1 MLSTAHHILESE
13 LDITLVYKSTHKNHP
28 SNIWAR
34 SSIDQYEWLW
44 LHTKRM
50 CELYTSH
57 TGRIHASERV
67 LDLLVGYPTGID
79 DNGFQDAPRAV
90 YDHLKNIEDS
100 CTAYQIYLQEKYT
113 EWLDRD
119 KPLAVLYIT
128 PKPSFINL

>member
-1 MLSTAHHILESE
+1 MNIFYTSRCPIQAADNLCYRHIVKMILEGCQMLSTAHHVLESE
-13 LDITLVYKSTHKNHP
+13 LDITLIYKSTHKNHP

-57 TGRIHASERV
+57 TDRMHASERV

-79 DNGFQDAPRAV
+79 DNG
-90 YDHLKNIEDS
+90 LS
-100 CTAYQIYLQEKYT
+100 GC
-113 EWLDRD
+113 
-119 KPLAVLYIT
+119 
-128 PKPSFINL
+128 S